1 MKKTPLLLFL
11 IFFFCL
17 ASSHALAQRAVI
29 IKETDRRLALII
41 GNGDYKSSPLKNPLN
56 DARDMAAMLQQLG
69 FQVIHEENATRKQ
82 MDIAIRNFGQ
92 KLSSGGTG
100 LFYFAGHGMQVKGRN
115 FLIPVDANIESESDV
130 EHESIDAGKVLG
142 KMEDARNPVNIVILD
157 ACRDNP
163 FARSFRSA
171 EKGLARMDAPVGSII
186 AYATAPGSVAADG
199 KGRNGVYTKYLLD
212 AMVEGNQTIEQVFK
226 MVRNSV
232 ITETKSKQIP
242 WESTSL
248 RGDFYFNPGGTKISA
263 QTKQEPITTASL
275 TPVKKVEE
283 QTTGDKYF
291 SMLATRGMDES
302 IRNFEKAVK
311 DDPGAVDERAGLAIG
326 LLLKDKKDQAKYHI
340 MRLKDEGRTTP
351 YTRLA
356 LGLYQGS
363 EKNLDDAMY
372 QINRSRE
379 EGVDLNLYRL
389 VLASTY
395 KRNEK
400 YQEAIELMKE
410 YKAAVP
416 VSEAIILKPTEIKKD
431 GRFLSYDDGTVL
443 DTKTD
448 LMWAAKDNG
457 SDINWG
463 NAKSY
468 CENYRGGGYTDWR
481 MPTLDDLE
489 GLYDEN
495 KPRTVACY
503 NLGKPIHVTT
513 ELIDITCYAPWA
525 SETRGSDVALFN
537 FIKLTALFRD
547 YGKRQWYPPSHT
559 YTTRALPVRNAK

>member
-1 MKKTPLLLFL
+1 MKKAPFLLFL

-17 ASSHALAQRAVI
+17 TASYALAQRAVT

-163 FARSFRSA
+163 FSRSFRSA

-212 AMVEGNQTIEQVFK
+212 AMVAGNQTIEQVFK

-275 TPVKKVEE
+275 TPAKKVEE
-283 QTTGDKYF
+283 QITGDKYF

-311 DDPGAVDERAGLAIG
+311 DDPGAIDERAGLAIG

-340 MRLKDEGRTTP
+340 MRLKDEGKMTP

-356 LGLYQGS
+356 MGLYQGS

-379 EGVDLNLYRL
+379 EGVDANLCRL

-400 YQEAIELMKE
+400 YQEAMELMKE
-410 YKAAVP
+410 YKASVTA
-416 VSEAIILKPTEIKKD
+416 SEAIDITIGPKEKAKD
-431 GRFLSYDDGTVL
+431 GRFIAYEDGTVL
-443 DTKTD
+443 DTKAK

-457 SDINWG
+457 SDINWA

-481 MPTLDDLE
+481 MPTLDELE

-495 KPRTVACY
+495 KPRPGACY
-503 NLGKPIHVTT
+503 QGWDIHVAT

-525 SETRGSDVALFN
+525 SETRGSDVADFS
-537 FIKLTALFRD
+537 FVKTFM
-547 YGKRQWYPPSHT
+547 YGKREWKPKSYDRGA
-559 YTTRALPVRNAK
+559 TRALPVRAAK

>member
-1 MKKTPLLLFL
+1 MKKAPFLLFL

-17 ASSHALAQRAVI
+17 TASHALAQRAVT
-29 IKETDRRLALII
+29 IKESDRRLALII

-163 FARSFRSA
+163 FSRSFRSA

-212 AMVEGNQTIEQVFK
+212 AMVAGNQTIEQVFK

-248 RGDFYFNPGGTKISA
+248 RGDFYFNPGGIKIPD
-263 QTKQEPITTASL
+263 QIKQETITTASI
-275 TPVKKVEE
+275 TPGKKVEE
-283 QTTGDKYF
+283 QITRGKYF
-291 SMLATRGMDES
+291 SMLATRSMDES
-302 IRNFEKAVK
+302 ISHFEKAVK
-311 DDPGAVDERAGLAIG
+311 DDPGAIDERAGLAIG
-326 LLLKDKKDQAKYHI
+326 MLFKDKKDQAKYHI
-340 MRLKDEGRTTP
+340 MRLKDEEKMTS
-351 YTRLA
+351 YARLA

-372 QINRSRE
+372 QINRARE
-379 EGVDLNLYRL
+379 EGVDVNLYRL

-400 YQEAIELMKE
+400 YQEATELMEE

-416 VSEAIILKPTEIKKD
+416 ISEAIILKPTAIKKD
-431 GRFLSYDDGTVL
+431 GRFIAYEDGTVL
-443 DTKTD
+443 DTKTN
-448 LMWAAKDNG
+448 LMWASKDNG
-457 SDINWG
+457 ESINWS

-468 CENYRGGGYTDWR
+468 CENYRGGGYSDWR
-481 MPTLDDLE
+481 LPTQEELA
-489 GLYDEN
+489 GLYDKGIGY
-495 KPRTVACY
+495 KPVSAVRGGYDYKVYLT
-503 NLGKPIHVTT
+503 I
-513 ELIDITCYAPWA
+513 LITLSCWGEWA
-525 SETRGSDVALFN
+525 SETLGSDAAVFDFYNGNLRWSAQS
-537 FIKLTALFRD
+537 
-547 YGKRQWYPPSHT
+547 YGLNI
-559 YTTRALPVRNAK
+559 RALPMRSGKY